1 MEVNQPLY
9 SVPETLALLKI
20 GRTLFYKEVA
30 AGRIKA
36 VKSGQRTLV
45 PAQSIKD
52 WIESLPALPV
62 KSQGVR
68 R

>member
-1 MEVNQPLY
+1 MEVGQPLY

-20 GRTLFYKEVA
+20 GRTKLYEEVA

-52 WIESLPALPV
+52 WIESLPTLPV
-62 KSQGVR
+62 KRQEGAR
-68 R
+68 